1 MATQVAI
8 EDLETWLSNQPENT
22 VDTPYEIEITG
33 LTVNNVNNIKTAMKS
48 SSARNKYVDLRDTE
62 LPVGLTDVT
71 SLFEQTYTLV
81 YSPVFPEGIT
91 MFRQCFSDCTNL
103 KEAPVIPSSA
113 INIPYMFSNC
123 SSLIVPPD
131 IPESVKNMQGT
142 FADCTGITKA
152 KKFPNTITVVQSAYD
167 GCYNLSYKPL
177 IPNTAV
183 LTEDCYRG
191 VTTTCWGGSLE
202 QVNSWIPNQTNEF
215 EIVVIGTDRV
225 IYGIAVN
232 NLSTW
237 LSEHDANTTDTPYE
251 IKILN
256 ISSSD
261 YPSVKTALL
270 SNPTKY
276 VDLGYTVIDY
286 TMVLSGNYQN
296 CTSLVGAPTFGSG
309 TDYLSYQFR
318 GCSNLKK
325 VPTLPSS
332 VLSLSAT
339 FAECSSLTEPVT
351 IPSEVTDISYMFF
364 NCVSLQS
371 APTIPYGVTNMRSA
385 FQGCVLLN
393 GDNIVIPD
401 SVTNMQS
408 SFSGCLSLE
417 SIKKI
422 PSSVTVMIDAF
433 YNCTSLR
440 KIERFEVPLNTFK
453 NNSDFENAFAGCT
466 SLEQI
471 GYKIN
476 ETNWHVFHLNFR
488 NTNRGYTIVSGKV
501 YGISEGEITE
511 ETIPLSR
518 VEVHLLTDELILSL
532 PDYTDELWFPEAGEQ
547 IETVIQKMLTYK
559 YGVFNKDVIPPDE
572 KNFVLWAQDPNNL
585 KTNLPIVNQIPVG
598 FIMPQ
603 YKKVNA
609 IGWLYLDGS
618 PFDENVYPSLYA
630 YLGTNVLPDYREF
643 SLVGAEENTND
654 VYNASTNPNG
664 TIHTHDVYTEGQA
677 KDDALQNITGYFQ
690 IRKMSNGANAVTSR
704 SGAFTLSDQSSQAD
718 GFDFSG
724 GEGKIHRVSFNSKNV
739 TRNDANA
746 NVTRGKRKAVYFY
759 IKAM

>member
-8 EDLETWLSNQPENT
+8 EDLETWLGNQSENT

-48 SSARNKYVDLRDTE
+48 SSARNKYVDLRDTD

-71 SLFEQTYTLV
+71 SLFEQIYTLV

-191 VTTTCWGGSLE
+191 VTTTRWGGSLE

-215 EIVVIGTDRV
+215 DVVVIDTERE
-225 IYGIAVN
+225 IYGVDVSNFA
-232 NLSTW
+232 TW

-256 ISSSD
+256 ISSSV

-270 SNPTKY
+270 SNSTKY

-286 TMVLSGNYQN
+286 MTVLSGNYQN
-296 CTSLVGAPTFGSG
+296 CTSLVGAPTFGAG
-309 TDYLSYQFR
+309 TDYLDSLFR

-325 VPTLPSS
+325 VPPLPSS
-332 VLSLSAT
+332 VVSLSMT
-339 FAECSSLTEPVT
+339 FEGCYSLEEPVT
-351 IPSEVTDISYMFF
+351 IPSGVTNISYMFL

-371 APTIPYGVTNMRSA
+371 APTIPDTVTSMRSA

-393 GDNIVIPD
+393 DDNIVIPD

-408 SFSGCLSLE
+408 SFNGCISLE
-417 SIKKI
+417 SIKEI

-433 YNCTSLR
+433 YNCASLR
-440 KIERFEVPLNTFK
+440 KIELFEVPLNTLK
-453 NNSDFENAFAGCT
+453 NNSNFENAFEGCT

-471 GYKIN
+471 GYKID
-476 ETNWHVFHLNFR
+476 ETDWHVYHLHFEDNMYY
-488 NTNRGYTIVSGKV
+488 NITVSGKV
-501 YGISEGEITE
+501 YGVNNGMITE
-511 ETIPLSR
+511 KTIPQTGIGESQ
-518 VEVHLLTDELILSL
+518 EVELILKL

-547 IETVIQKMLTYK
+547 IENTIQKMLTYK
-559 YGVFNKDVIPPDE
+559 YGVFNKEVLQPDQ
-572 KNFVLWAQDPNNL
+572 KNFVLWAQDPNNF
-585 KTNLPIVNQIPVG
+585 KTNVPITAVDFIQQGNMSPVTSNAVAGAFDEFEWEDISSKVTLTKDSGGTTTKFTPELLHCYKSKHFIKIGIRVNPTASISAPSGNGNLRFYVQIDGIYPTNAFYNITSLSYLGARRFPVLWAYNNTDISPAGWRVLFRYNESISQESFTNYVLLPI
-598 FIMPQ
+598 M
-603 YKKVNA
+603 
-609 IGWLYLDGS
+609 
-618 PFDENVYPSLYA
+618 
-630 YLGTNVLPDYREF
+630 
-643 SLVGAEENTND
+643 
-654 VYNASTNPNG
+654 
-664 TIHTHDVYTEGQA
+664 
-677 KDDALQNITGYFQ
+677 
-690 IRKMSNGANAVTSR
+690 
-704 SGAFTLSDQSSQAD
+704 
-718 GFDFSG
+718 
-724 GEGKIHRVSFNSKNV
+724 
-739 TRNDANA
+739 
-746 NVTRGKRKAVYFY
+746 
-759 IKAM
+759 